1 VILYDQKK
9 LVLFVSDLWKQQ
21 LGSLVLILINID
33 SYFLEI
39 IDAAED
45 KVYSLAEAKKIR
57 L

>member
-1 VILYDQKK
+1 MILYDQKK

-45 KVYSLAEAKKIR
+45 KVYCVAEAKKIR

>member
-45 KVYSLAEAKKIR
+45 KVYSVAEAKKIR

>member
-1 VILYDQKK
+1 MILYDQKK